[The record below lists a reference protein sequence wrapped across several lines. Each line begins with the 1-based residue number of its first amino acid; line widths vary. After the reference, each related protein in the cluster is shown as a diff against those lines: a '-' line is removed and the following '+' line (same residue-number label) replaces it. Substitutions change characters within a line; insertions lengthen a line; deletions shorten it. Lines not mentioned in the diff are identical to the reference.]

1 MFACGAMEGVDKV
14 FIKFVDVMFD
24 WFASGFEEMVDD
36 IANFLEVRLVETLL
50 NEMLF
55 DCRNR
60 KFDLFVGN
68 RVIVN
73 ICLFFGIFGFT
84 IQFVSM

>member
-1 MFACGAMEGVDKV
+1 M
-14 FIKFVDVMFD
+14 FIKFVNVMFD
-24 WFASGFEEMVDD
+24 WFASGFEEMVND
-36 IANFLEVRLVETLL
+36 IPNFFEDRLNETLL

-55 DCRNR
+55 GWRNR

-73 ICLFFGIFGFT
+73 VCLFFGMFGFM